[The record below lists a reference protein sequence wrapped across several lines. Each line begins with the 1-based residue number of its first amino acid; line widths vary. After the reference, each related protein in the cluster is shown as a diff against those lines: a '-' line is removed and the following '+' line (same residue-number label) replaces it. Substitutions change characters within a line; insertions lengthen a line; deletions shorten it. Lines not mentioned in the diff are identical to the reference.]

1 MASSNRVIFFDTT
14 LRDGEQSPGC
24 SMNLNE
30 KIEVA
35 KPLEALKV
43 DIIEAGFAAASP
55 GDAAAIAAIADT
67 VRGAAGDNI
76 QICGLARCM
85 EKDIRRCWEAISV
98 AKNPRIHTFLA
109 TSDLHMKYKLRKT
122 PEQVIEM
129 IKSSVSL
136 AASLTSNVEFSCEDA
151 SRSDKDFL
159 CRACG
164 TAISAG
170 ATTINLPDTVGY
182 AEPDEFAQ
190 LVKYVIENTP
200 GADKAIFA
208 IHCHDDLGLGVANT
222 LAALRVGARQ
232 AEVTLC
238 GIGERAGNT
247 SLEEV
252 AMNLAVRKDYYGL
265 ESNIVSTQ
273 LYPSCR
279 LLSMTIGQ
287 PIPHNKAIIGANA
300 FAHESGIHQDGM
312 LKNRQTYEIMTPQS
326 VGRDSTNLVI
336 GKHSGRNAVRS
347 KFESMGYKLDDEQL
361 QTIFEAVKDL
371 SDRKK
376 KLYDEDLMALV
387 QDKLYRMP
395 DSYRL
400 SHVSVSSSD
409 AGGVPPTAAVLM
421 DVDGIEKS
429 HAGFGVGP
437 IDAVFNVI
445 ADMVGRQPE
454 LEQYSVNAI
463 TGGTDAM
470 GEVTVRIAENGFS
483 AIGRGAHPD
492 IIVASAKAYVNALN
506 HLVQA
511 EKEGHKIHCQ
521 LDDENA

>member
-24 SMNLNE
+24 TMNHAE
-30 KIEVA
+30 KLRIA
-35 KPLEALKV
+35 HQLEILGV
-43 DIIEAGFAAASP
+43 DVIEAGFPASSQ
-55 GDAAAIAAIADT
+55 GDFDSVQAIAKQ
-67 VRGAAGDNI
+67 AGDNI

-326 VGRDSTNLVI
+326 VGRDSTNLVV

>member
-24 SMNLNE
+24 TMNHAE
-30 KIEVA
+30 KLRIA
-35 KPLEALKV
+35 HQLEILGV
-43 DIIEAGFAAASP
+43 DVIEAGFPASSQ
-55 GDAAAIAAIADT
+55 GDFDSVQAIAKQ
-67 VRGAAGDNI
+67 AGDNI

-98 AKNPRIHTFLA
+98 SKNPRIHTFLA

-395 DSYRL
+395 DNYRL

>member
-24 SMNLNE
+24 TMNHAE
-30 KIEVA
+30 KLRIA
-35 KPLEALKV
+35 HQLEILGV
-43 DIIEAGFAAASP
+43 DVIEAGFPASSQ
-55 GDAAAIAAIADT
+55 GDFDSVQAIAKQ
-67 VRGAAGDNI
+67 AGDNI

-170 ATTINLPDTVGY
+170 ATTLNLPDTVGY

-470 GEVTVRIAENGFS
+470 GEVTVRIAEKGFS

>member
-24 SMNLNE
+24 TMNHAE
-30 KIEVA
+30 KLRIA
-35 KPLEALKV
+35 HQLEILGV
-43 DIIEAGFAAASP
+43 DVIEAGFPASSQ
-55 GDAAAIAAIADT
+55 GDFDSVQAIAKQ
-67 VRGAAGDNI
+67 AGDNI

-170 ATTINLPDTVGY
+170 APTINLPDTVGY

>member
-24 SMNLNE
+24 TMNHAE
-30 KIEVA
+30 KLRIA
-35 KPLEALKV
+35 HQLEILGV
-43 DIIEAGFAAASP
+43 DVIEAGFPASSQ
-55 GDAAAIAAIADT
+55 GDFDSVQAIAKQ
-67 VRGAAGDNI
+67 AGDNI

-159 CRACG
+159 CRVCG

>member
-24 SMNLNE
+24 TMNHAE
-30 KIEVA
+30 KLRIA
-35 KPLEALKV
+35 HQLEILGV
-43 DIIEAGFAAASP
+43 DVIEAGFPASSQ
-55 GDAAAIAAIADT
+55 GDFDSVQAIAKQ
-67 VRGAAGDNI
+67 AGDNI
-76 QICGLARCM
+76 KICGLARCM

>member
-1 MASSNRVIFFDTT
+1 MASSNRGIFFDTT

-24 SMNLNE
+24 TMNHAE
-30 KIEVA
+30 KLRIA
-35 KPLEALKV
+35 HQLEILGV
-43 DIIEAGFAAASP
+43 DVIEAGFPASSQ
-55 GDAAAIAAIADT
+55 GDFDSVQAIAKQ
-67 VRGAAGDNI
+67 AGDNI

>member
-24 SMNLNE
+24 TMNHAE
-30 KIEVA
+30 KLRIA
-35 KPLEALKV
+35 HQLEILGV
-43 DIIEAGFAAASP
+43 DVIEAGFPASSQ
-55 GDAAAIAAIADT
+55 GDFDSVQAIAKQ
-67 VRGAAGDNI
+67 AGDNI

-252 AMNLAVRKDYYGL
+252 AMNLAVRKDYYSL

-470 GEVTVRIAENGFS
+470 GEVTVRIAEKGFS

>member
-24 SMNLNE
+24 TMNHAE
-30 KIEVA
+30 KLRIA
-35 KPLEALKV
+35 HQLEILGV
-43 DIIEAGFAAASP
+43 DVIEAGFPASSQ
-55 GDAAAIAAIADT
+55 GDFDSVQAIAKQ
-67 VRGAAGDNI
+67 AGDNI

-85 EKDIRRCWEAISV
+85 EKDIRRCWESISV

>member
-24 SMNLNE
+24 TMNHAE
-30 KIEVA
+30 KLRIA
-35 KPLEALKV
+35 HQLEILGV
-43 DIIEAGFAAASP
+43 DVIEAGFPASSQ
-55 GDAAAIAAIADT
+55 GDFDSVQAIAKQ
-67 VRGAAGDNI
+67 AGDNI

-208 IHCHDDLGLGVANT
+208 IHCHDDLGLGVANA

>member
-24 SMNLNE
+24 TMNHAE
-30 KIEVA
+30 KLRIA
-35 KPLEALKV
+35 HQLEILGV
-43 DIIEAGFAAASP
+43 DVIEAGFPASSQ
-55 GDAAAIAAIADT
+55 GDFDSVQAIAKQ
-67 VRGAAGDNI
+67 AGDNI

-252 AMNLAVRKDYYGL
+252 AMNLAVRKGYYGL

-470 GEVTVRIAENGFS
+470 GEVTVRIAEKGFS

>member
-24 SMNLNE
+24 TMNHAE
-30 KIEVA
+30 KLRIA
-35 KPLEALKV
+35 HQLEILGV
-43 DIIEAGFAAASP
+43 DVIEAGFPASSQ
-55 GDAAAIAAIADT
+55 GDFDSVQAIAKQ
-67 VRGAAGDNI
+67 AGDNI

-421 DVDGIEKS
+421 DVDGIGKS

>member
-24 SMNLNE
+24 TMNHAE
-30 KIEVA
+30 KLRIA
-35 KPLEALKV
+35 HQLEILGV
-43 DIIEAGFAAASP
+43 DVIEAGFPASSQ
-55 GDAAAIAAIADT
+55 GDFDSVQAIAKQ
-67 VRGAAGDNI
+67 AGDNI

-85 EKDIRRCWEAISV
+85 EKDIRRCWDAISV

-470 GEVTVRIAENGFS
+470 GEVTVRIAEKGFS

>member
-24 SMNLNE
+24 TMNHAE
-30 KIEVA
+30 KLRIA
-35 KPLEALKV
+35 HQLEILGV
-43 DIIEAGFAAASP
+43 DVIEAGFPASSQ
-55 GDAAAIAAIADT
+55 GDFDSVQAIAKQ
-67 VRGAAGDNI
+67 AGDNI

-400 SHVSVSSSD
+400 SHASVSSSD

>member
-24 SMNLNE
+24 TMNHAE
-30 KIEVA
+30 KLRIA
-35 KPLEALKV
+35 HQLEILGV
-43 DIIEAGFAAASP
+43 DVIEAGFPASSQ
-55 GDAAAIAAIADT
+55 GDFDSVQAIAKQ
-67 VRGAAGDNI
+67 AGDNI

-483 AIGRGAHPD
+483 AIGRGPHPD

>member
-24 SMNLNE
+24 TMNHAE
-30 KIEVA
+30 KLRIA
-35 KPLEALKV
+35 HQLEILGV
-43 DIIEAGFAAASP
+43 DVIEAGFPASSQ
-55 GDAAAIAAIADT
+55 GDFDSVQAIAKQ
-67 VRGAAGDNI
+67 AGDNI

-287 PIPHNKAIIGANA
+287 PVPHNKAIIGANA

>member
-24 SMNLNE
+24 TMNHAE
-30 KIEVA
+30 KLRIA
-35 KPLEALKV
+35 HQLEILGV
-43 DIIEAGFAAASP
+43 DVIEAGFPASSQ
-55 GDAAAIAAIADT
+55 GDFDSVQAIAKQ
-67 VRGAAGDNI
+67 AGDNI

-222 LAALRVGARQ
+222 LAALRMGARQ

-347 KFESMGYKLDDEQL
+347 KFESMGYNLDDEQL
-361 QTIFEAVKDL
+361 QTIFAAVKDL

-376 KLYDEDLMALV
+376 KLYDEDHMALV

-470 GEVTVRIAENGFS
+470 GEVTVRIAEKGFS

>member
-24 SMNLNE
+24 TMNHAE
-30 KIEVA
+30 KLRIA
-35 KPLEALKV
+35 HQLEILGV
-43 DIIEAGFAAASP
+43 DVIEAGFPASSQ
-55 GDAAAIAAIADT
+55 GDFDSVQAIAKQ
-67 VRGAAGDNI
+67 AGDNI

-511 EKEGHKIHCQ
+511 ENEGHKIHCQ

>member
-24 SMNLNE
+24 TMNHAE
-30 KIEVA
+30 KLRIA
-35 KPLEALKV
+35 HQLEILGV
-43 DIIEAGFAAASP
+43 DVIEAGFPASSQ
-55 GDAAAIAAIADT
+55 GDFDSVQAIAKQ
-67 VRGAAGDNI
+67 AGDNI

-483 AIGRGAHPD
+483 AIGCGAHPD

>member
-24 SMNLNE
+24 TMNHAE
-30 KIEVA
+30 KLRIA
-35 KPLEALKV
+35 HQLEILGV
-43 DIIEAGFAAASP
+43 DVIEAGFPASSQ
-55 GDAAAIAAIADT
+55 GDFDSVQAIAKQ
-67 VRGAAGDNI
+67 AGDNI

-151 SRSDKDFL
+151 SRSDKNFL

>member
-24 SMNLNE
+24 TMNHAE
-30 KIEVA
+30 KLRIA
-35 KPLEALKV
+35 HQLEILGV
-43 DIIEAGFAAASP
+43 DVIEAGFPASSQ
-55 GDAAAIAAIADT
+55 GDFDSVQAIAKQ
-67 VRGAAGDNI
+67 AGDNI

-252 AMNLAVRKDYYGL
+252 AVNLAVRKDYYGL

-470 GEVTVRIAENGFS
+470 GEVTVRIAEKGFS

>member
-24 SMNLNE
+24 TMNHAE
-30 KIEVA
+30 KLRIA
-35 KPLEALKV
+35 HQLEILGV
-43 DIIEAGFAAASP
+43 DVIEAGFPASSQ
-55 GDAAAIAAIADT
+55 GDFDSVQAIAKQ
-67 VRGAAGDNI
+67 AGDNI

-98 AKNPRIHTFLA
+98 AKNPRIQTFLA

>member
-24 SMNLNE
+24 TMNHAE
-30 KIEVA
+30 KLRIA
-35 KPLEALKV
+35 HQLEILGV
-43 DIIEAGFAAASP
+43 DVIEAGFPASSQ
-55 GDAAAIAAIADT
+55 GDFDSVQAIAKQ
-67 VRGAAGDNI
+67 AGDNI

-208 IHCHDDLGLGVANT
+208 MHCHDDLGLGVANT

-252 AMNLAVRKDYYGL
+252 AMNLAVSKDYYGL